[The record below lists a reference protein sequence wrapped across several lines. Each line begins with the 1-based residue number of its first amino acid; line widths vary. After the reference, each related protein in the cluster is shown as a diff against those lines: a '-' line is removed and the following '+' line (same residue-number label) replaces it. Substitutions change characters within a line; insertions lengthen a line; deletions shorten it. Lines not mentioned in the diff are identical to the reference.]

1 MEPLSEEVVVA
12 QIHATLKEDK
22 DKWKDG
28 LPLRQVVEN
37 IPLPLELEKEAVTW
51 MMVDETDI
59 FVKSSLTQIIV
70 MF

>member
-1 MEPLSEEVVVA
+1 MF
-12 QIHATLKEDK
+12 T